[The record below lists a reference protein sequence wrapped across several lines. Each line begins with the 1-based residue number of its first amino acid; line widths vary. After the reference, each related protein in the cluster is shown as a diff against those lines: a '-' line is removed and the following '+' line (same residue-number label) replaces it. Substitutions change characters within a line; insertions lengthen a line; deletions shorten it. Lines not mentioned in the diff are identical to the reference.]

1 MRPTLDFTTL
11 NVFIAVVERESFVG
25 ASKVLEMPTSNV
37 SRCISQLEEKL
48 NLQLIE
54 RSTRHMK
61 LTQAGHLLYTR
72 AKPLLEALE
81 QTETELT
88 LRQMQLK
95 GPLRIC
101 IPNEI
106 GPALLGSVIA
116 DFACQYPDLELSC
129 ITNLSGFDSLRDDL
143 DLAVI
148 ISRGQMDD
156 SDYIARHLM
165 TIPCTVVAAPSI
177 IERCGTPSRI
187 QQFEELPCIT
197 TVSALKGAPW
207 QFVNIKGGF
216 ETIKVKGHY
225 RVNSGEMAG
234 RAAVAGVG
242 FAILSKQACQPYI
255 NDGRLIEVEFEQ
267 SAAPLQLFA
276 LYSDRRY
283 LPAKTRALIDYMHQ
297 RLSDLSLTE
306 GSSLRAPR
314 AE

>member
-1 MRPTLDFTTL
+1 MRPALDFNTL
-11 NVFIAVVERESFVG
+11 KVFIVVVEKESFVG
-25 ASKVLEMPTSNV
+25 ASKLLEMPTSNV

-48 NLQLIE
+48 DLQLIE

-61 LTQAGHLLYTR
+61 LTQAGQLLYTR

-116 DFACQYPDLELSC
+116 EFACQYPDLEISC
-129 ITNLSGFDSLRDDL
+129 VTNLSGFESLRDDL
-143 DLAVI
+143 DLAII
-148 ISRGQMDD
+148 ISRGQMDN
-156 SDYIARHLM
+156 SDYIARHLV
-165 TIPCTVVAAPSI
+165 TIPCTIVAAPSLI
-177 IERCGTPSRI
+177 QRYGTPTRI
-187 QQFEELPCIT
+187 EQFEDLPCIT

-207 QFVNIKGGF
+207 QFVNKKGEF
-216 ETIKVKGHY
+216 EAIKVKGHY

-234 RAAVAGVG
+234 QAAVAGIG

-255 NDGRLIEVEFEQ
+255 SDGRLVEIEFEQ
-267 SAAPLQLFA
+267 KAAPLQLFA
-276 LYSDRRY
+276 LYSNRRY
-283 LPAKTRALIDYMHQ
+283 LPAKTRALIDFIHQ
-297 RLSDLSLTE
+297 KLSHISL
-306 GSSLRAPR
+306 
-314 AE
+314 

>member
-1 MRPTLDFTTL
+1 MRPALDFNTL
-11 NVFIAVVERESFVG
+11 KVFVAVVEKESFVG
-25 ASKVLEMPTSNV
+25 ASKFLEMPTSNV

-48 NLQLIE
+48 DLQLIE

-61 LTQAGHLLYTR
+61 VTQAGQLLYTR

-106 GPALLGSVIA
+106 DPTLLGSVIA
-116 DFACQYPDLELSC
+116 DFACQYPDLEISC
-129 ITNLSGFDSLRDDL
+129 VTNLSGFESLRDDL
-143 DLAVI
+143 DLAII
-148 ISRGQMDD
+148 ISRGQMDN
-156 SDYIARHLM
+156 SDYIARHLV
-165 TIPCTVVAAPSI
+165 TIPCTIVAAPSLI
-177 IERCGTPSRI
+177 QRYGIPTHI

-207 QFVNIKGGF
+207 QFVNKKGEF

-234 RAAVAGVG
+234 QAAVAGIG
-242 FAILSKQACQPYI
+242 FAILSKHACQPYI
-255 NDGRLIEVEFEQ
+255 SDGRLIEIEFEQ
-267 SAAPLQLFA
+267 AVAPLQLFA

-283 LPAKTRALIDYMHQ
+283 LPAKTRALIDFIQQKLGHV
-297 RLSDLSLTE
+297 SL
-306 GSSLRAPR
+306 
-314 AE
+314 

>member
-1 MRPTLDFTTL
+1 MRPALDFNSL
-11 NVFIAVVERESFVG
+11 KVFVAVVERESFVG
-25 ASKVLEMPTSNV
+25 ASKLLEMPTSNV

-48 NLQLIE
+48 DLQLIE

-61 LTQAGHLLYTR
+61 VTQAGQLLYTR

-101 IPNEI
+101 IPTEI

-116 DFACQYPDLELSC
+116 EFACQYPDLEISC
-129 ITNLSGFDSLRDDL
+129 VTNLSGFESLRDDL
-143 DLAVI
+143 DLAII
-148 ISRGQMDD
+148 ISRGQMDN
-156 SDYIARHLM
+156 SDYIARHLV
-165 TIPCTVVAAPSI
+165 TIPCTIVAAPSLI
-177 IERCGTPSRI
+177 QRYGTPTHI

-197 TVSALKGAPW
+197 TVTALKGAPW
-207 QFVNIKGGF
+207 QFVNKKGEF

-234 RAAVAGVG
+234 QAAVAGIG

-255 NDGRLIEVEFEQ
+255 SDGRLIEIEFEQ
-267 SAAPLQLFA
+267 AVAPLQLFA

-283 LPAKTRALIDYMHQ
+283 LPAKTRALIDFIQQKLGHV
-297 RLSDLSLTE
+297 SL
-306 GSSLRAPR
+306 
-314 AE
+314 

>member
-1 MRPTLDFTTL
+1 MRAALDFTSL
-11 NVFIAVVERESFVG
+11 KVFIAVVERESFVG
-25 ASKVLEMPTSNV
+25 AAKALEMPTSNV

-61 LTQAGHLLYTR
+61 LTQAGHLLYIR

-81 QTETELT
+81 QTETELK

-116 DFACQYPDLELSC
+116 DFACQYPELEISC
-129 ITNLSGFDSLRDDL
+129 VTNLSGLESLRDDL

-148 ISRGQMDD
+148 VTRGQMDD

-165 TIPCTVVAAPSI
+165 TIPCTVVAAPAVI
-177 IERCGTPSRI
+177 QRYGTPSHI
-187 QQFEELPCIT
+187 QQFEALPCIT

-207 QFVNIKGGF
+207 QFIDKKGGF
-216 ETIKVKGHY
+216 ETIKVNGHY

-234 RAAVAGVG
+234 RAAIAGVG
-242 FAILSKQACQPYI
+242 FAILAKQACQPYI
-255 NDGRLIEVEFEQ
+255 SDGRLIEVKFEQ

-276 LYSDRRY
+276 LYSDRRF
-283 LPAKTRALIDYMHQ
+283 LPAKTRALIDFMHQ
-297 RLSDLSLTE
+297 K
-306 GSSLRAPR
+306 LRNISTVK
-314 AE
+314 

>member
-1 MRPTLDFTTL
+1 MRPPLDFNTL
-11 NVFIAVVERESFVG
+11 KVFIAVVEKESFVG
-25 ASKVLEMPTSNV
+25 ASRVLEMPTSNV
-37 SRCISQLEEKL
+37 SRCISQLEDKL

-61 LTQAGHLLYTR
+61 LTQAGHLLYNR
-72 AKPLLEALE
+72 AKPILEALE

-106 GPALLGSVIA
+106 GPVLLGSIVA
-116 DFACQYPDLELSC
+116 DFACQHPDLEISC
-129 ITNLSGFDSLRDDL
+129 VTNLSGFESVRDDL
-143 DLAVI
+143 DLAI
-148 ISRGQMDD
+148 IVTRGQMDD
-156 SDYIARHLM
+156 SDYIARHLV
-165 TIPCTVVAAPSI
+165 TIPCTIVAAPSVI
-177 IERCGTPSRI
+177 QRYGTPSHI
-187 QQFEELPCIT
+187 QHFEELPCIT

-207 QFVNIKGGF
+207 QFVNKKGGF

-255 NDGRLIEVEFEQ
+255 NDGRLIELNFEQ
-267 SAAPLQLFA
+267 YPAPLQLFA

-283 LPAKTRALIDYMHQ
+283 LPAKTRALIDFMHQ
-297 RLSDLSLTE
+297 KLSNISCVT
-306 GSSLRAPR
+306 
-314 AE
+314 

>member
-1 MRPTLDFTTL
+1 MRPALDFNTL
-11 NVFIAVVERESFVG
+11 KVFVAVVEKESFVG
-25 ASKVLEMPTSNV
+25 ASKLLEMPTSNV

-48 NLQLIE
+48 DLQLIE

-61 LTQAGHLLYTR
+61 VTQAGQLLYTR

-101 IPNEI
+101 IPTEI

-116 DFACQYPDLELSC
+116 EFACQYPDLEISC
-129 ITNLSGFDSLRDDL
+129 VTNLSGFESLRDDL
-143 DLAVI
+143 DLAII
-148 ISRGQMDD
+148 ISRGQMDN
-156 SDYIARHLM
+156 SDYIARHLV
-165 TIPCTVVAAPSI
+165 TIPCTIVAAPSLI
-177 IERCGTPSRI
+177 QRYGTPTHI

-197 TVSALKGAPW
+197 TVSALKGTPW
-207 QFVNIKGGF
+207 QFVNKKGEF

-234 RAAVAGVG
+234 QAAVAGIG

-255 NDGRLIEVEFEQ
+255 SDGRLIEIEFEQ
-267 SAAPLQLFA
+267 AVAPLQLFA

-283 LPAKTRALIDYMHQ
+283 LPAKTRALIDFIQQKLGHV
-297 RLSDLSLTE
+297 SL
-306 GSSLRAPR
+306 
-314 AE
+314 

>member
-1 MRPTLDFTTL
+1 MRPALDFNTL
-11 NVFIAVVERESFVG
+11 KVFVAVVERESFVG
-25 ASKVLEMPTSNV
+25 ASKLLEMPTSNV

-48 NLQLIE
+48 DLQLIE

-61 LTQAGHLLYTR
+61 VTQAGQLLYTR

-101 IPNEI
+101 IPTEI

-116 DFACQYPDLELSC
+116 EFACQYPDLEISC
-129 ITNLSGFDSLRDDL
+129 VTNLSGFESLRDDL
-143 DLAVI
+143 DLAII
-148 ISRGQMDD
+148 ISRGQMDN
-156 SDYIARHLM
+156 SDYIARHLV
-165 TIPCTVVAAPSI
+165 TIPCTIVAAPSLI
-177 IERCGTPSRI
+177 QRYGTPTHI

-197 TVSALKGAPW
+197 TVTALKGAPW
-207 QFVNIKGGF
+207 QFVNKKGEF

-234 RAAVAGVG
+234 QAAVAGVG

-255 NDGRLIEVEFEQ
+255 SDGRLIEIEFEQ
-267 SAAPLQLFA
+267 SAAPLHLFA
-276 LYSDRRY
+276 IYSNRRY
-283 LPAKTRALIDYMHQ
+283 LPAKTRALIDFIQQKLGYVF
-297 RLSDLSLTE
+297 L
-306 GSSLRAPR
+306 
-314 AE
+314 

>member
-1 MRPTLDFTTL
+1 MRPALEFTSL
-11 NVFIAVVERESFVG
+11 KVFIAVVERESFVG
-25 ASKVLEMPTSNV
+25 ASRALEMPTSNV
-37 SRCISQLEEKL
+37 SRSISQLEEKL

-61 LTQAGHLLYTR
+61 LTQAGHLLYFR

-106 GPALLGSVIA
+106 GPALLGSVVA
-116 DFACQYPDLELSC
+116 DFACQHPDLEISC
-129 ITNLSGFDSLRDDL
+129 VTNLSGFESLRDDL
-143 DLAVI
+143 DLAI
-148 ISRGQMDD
+148 IITRGQMED
-156 SDYIARHLM
+156 SDYIARHLV
-165 TIPCTVVAAPSI
+165 TIPCTIVAAPSV
-177 IERCGTPSRI
+177 I
-187 QQFEELPCIT
+187 QRYGIPTDIHQFEELPCIT

-207 QFVNIKGGF
+207 QFVNKKGGF
-216 ETIKVKGHY
+216 ETIKVNGHY

-242 FAILSKQACQPYI
+242 FAILSKQVCQPYI
-255 NDGRLIEVEFEQ
+255 NDGRLIEIAFEQ

-283 LPAKTRALIDYMHQ
+283 LPAKTRALIDFMHQ
-297 RLSDLSLTE
+297 ALSASE
-306 GSSLRAPR
+306 SC
-314 AE
+314 

>member
-1 MRPTLDFTTL
+1 MRPALDFNTL
-11 NVFIAVVERESFVG
+11 KVFVAVVERESFVG
-25 ASKVLEMPTSNV
+25 ASKLLEMPTSNV

-48 NLQLIE
+48 DLQLIE

-61 LTQAGHLLYTR
+61 VTQAGQLLYTR

-101 IPNEI
+101 IPTEI

-116 DFACQYPDLELSC
+116 EFACQYPELEISC
-129 ITNLSGFDSLRDDL
+129 VTNLSGFESLRDDL
-143 DLAVI
+143 DLAII
-148 ISRGQMDD
+148 ISRGQMDN
-156 SDYIARHLM
+156 SDYIARHLV
-165 TIPCTVVAAPSI
+165 TIPCTIVAAPSLI
-177 IERCGTPSRI
+177 QRYGTPTHI

-207 QFVNIKGGF
+207 QFVNKKGEF

-234 RAAVAGVG
+234 QAAVAGIG
-242 FAILSKQACQPYI
+242 FAILSKHACQPYI
-255 NDGRLIEVEFEQ
+255 SDGRLIEIEFEQ
-267 SAAPLQLFA
+267 AVAPLQLFA

-283 LPAKTRALIDYMHQ
+283 LPAKTRALIDFIQQKLGHV
-297 RLSDLSLTE
+297 SL
-306 GSSLRAPR
+306 
-314 AE
+314 

>member
-1 MRPTLDFTTL
+1 MRPALDFTAL
-11 NVFIAVVERESFVG
+11 KVFIAVVENDSFIG
-25 ASKVLEMPTSNV
+25 AAKVLEMPSSNV
-37 SRCISQLEEKL
+37 SRCISQLEERL
-48 NLQLIE
+48 HLQLIE
-54 RSTRHMK
+54 RNTRYMK
-61 LTQAGHLLYTR
+61 LTQAGHLLYLR

-88 LRQMQLK
+88 SRQMQLK
-95 GPLRIC
+95 GPLRLC
-101 IPNEI
+101 IPNEV

-116 DFACQYPDLELSC
+116 DFACQYPDLEISC
-129 ITNLSGFDSLRDDL
+129 VTNLSGFESLRDEL

-148 ISRGQMDD
+148 ITRGQLDD

-165 TIPCTVVAAPSI
+165 TIPCTVVAAPSVI
-177 IERCGTPSRI
+177 QRYGTPSHI
-187 QQFEELPCIT
+187 QQFETLPCIT

-216 ETIKVKGHY
+216 ETIKVNGHY

-255 NDGRLIEVEFEQ
+255 RDGRLIEVEFEQ
-267 SAAPLQLFA
+267 AAAPLQLFA

-283 LPAKTRALIDYMHQ
+283 LPAKTRALIDFMQ
-297 RLSDLSLTE
+297 QKLNDITLAT
-306 GSSLRAPR
+306 
-314 AE
+314 

>member
-1 MRPTLDFTTL
+1 MRPALDFNTL
-11 NVFIAVVERESFVG
+11 KVFVAVVEKESFVG
-25 ASKVLEMPTSNV
+25 ASKLLEMPTSNV

-48 NLQLIE
+48 DLQLIE

-61 LTQAGHLLYTR
+61 VTQAGQLLYTR

-101 IPNEI
+101 IPTEI

-116 DFACQYPDLELSC
+116 EFAYQYPDLEISC
-129 ITNLSGFDSLRDDL
+129 VTNLSGFESLRDDL
-143 DLAVI
+143 DLAII
-148 ISRGQMDD
+148 ISRGQMDN
-156 SDYIARHLM
+156 SDYIARHLV
-165 TIPCTVVAAPSI
+165 TIPCTIVAAPSLI
-177 IERCGTPSRI
+177 QRYGTPTHI

-207 QFVNIKGGF
+207 QFVNKKGEF

-234 RAAVAGVG
+234 QAAVAGIG

-255 NDGRLIEVEFEQ
+255 SDGRLIEIEFEQ
-267 SAAPLQLFA
+267 AVAPLQLFA

-283 LPAKTRALIDYMHQ
+283 LPAKTRALIDFIQQKLGHV
-297 RLSDLSLTE
+297 SL
-306 GSSLRAPR
+306 
-314 AE
+314 

>member
-1 MRPTLDFTTL
+1 MRAALEFTSL
-11 NVFIAVVERESFVG
+11 KVFIAVVERESFVG

-48 NLQLIE
+48 NIQLIE

-61 LTQAGHLLYTR
+61 LTQAGHLLYIR

-116 DFACQYPDLELSC
+116 DFACQYPELEISC
-129 ITNLSGFDSLRDDL
+129 VTNLSGLESLRDDL

-148 ISRGQMDD
+148 VTRGQMDD

-165 TIPCTVVAAPSI
+165 TIPCTVVAAPAVI
-177 IERCGTPSRI
+177 QRYGTPSHI

-207 QFVNIKGGF
+207 QFVDKKGGF
-216 ETIKVKGHY
+216 ETIKVNGHY

-234 RAAVAGVG
+234 RAAIAGVG
-242 FAILSKQACQPYI
+242 FAILAKQACQPFI
-255 NDGRLIEVEFEQ
+255 SDGRLIEVEFEQ

-276 LYSDRRY
+276 LYSDRRF
-283 LPAKTRALIDYMHQ
+283 LPAKTRALIDFMHQ
-297 RLSDLSLTE
+297 KLSKPS
-306 GSSLRAPR
+306 
-314 AE
+314 

>member
-1 MRPTLDFTTL
+1 MRPALDFNTL
-11 NVFIAVVERESFVG
+11 KVFIAVVERESFVG
-25 ASKVLEMPTSNV
+25 ASKALEMPTSNV
-37 SRCISQLEEKL
+37 SRCISQLEDKL

-116 DFACQYPDLELSC
+116 DFACQYPELEISC
-129 ITNLSGFDSLRDDL
+129 VTNLSGFESLREDL

-148 ISRGQMDD
+148 VSRGQMDD
-156 SDYIARHLM
+156 SDYIARHLLA
-165 TIPCTVVAAPSI
+165 IPCTIVAAPCLI
-177 IERCGTPSRI
+177 QRYGTPARI

-207 QFVNIKGGF
+207 QFVNKKGGF
-216 ETIKVKGHY
+216 ETIKVSGHY

-234 RAAVAGVG
+234 RAALSGVG

-255 NDGRLIEVEFEQ
+255 SDGRLIEIKFEQ
-267 SAAPLQLFA
+267 SVAPLQLFA
-276 LYSDRRY
+276 IYSDRRY
-283 LPAKTRALIDYMHQ
+283 LPAKTRALIDFMHQ
-297 RLSDLSLTE
+297 QLSNISF
-306 GSSLRAPR
+306 AP
-314 AE
+314 

>member
-1 MRPTLDFTTL
+1 MRPALDFNTL
-11 NVFIAVVERESFVG
+11 KVFIAVVEKESFVG
-25 ASKVLEMPTSNV
+25 ASKLLEMPTSNV

-48 NLQLIE
+48 DLQLIE

-61 LTQAGHLLYTR
+61 LTQAGQLLYTR

-116 DFACQYPDLELSC
+116 EFACQYPDLEISC
-129 ITNLSGFDSLRDDL
+129 VTNLSGFESLRDDL
-143 DLAVI
+143 DLAII
-148 ISRGQMDD
+148 ISRGQMDN

-165 TIPCTVVAAPSI
+165 TIPCTIVAAPSLI
-177 IERCGTPSRI
+177 QRYGTPTRI
-187 QQFEELPCIT
+187 EQFEELPCIT

-207 QFVNIKGGF
+207 QFVNKKGEF

-234 RAAVAGVG
+234 QAAVAGIG
-242 FAILSKQACQPYI
+242 FAILSKQTCQPYI
-255 NDGRLIEVEFEQ
+255 SDGRLVEIEFEQ
-267 SAAPLQLFA
+267 KAAPLQLFA
-276 LYSDRRY
+276 LYSNRRY
-283 LPAKTRALIDYMHQ
+283 LPAKTRALIDFIHQ
-297 RLSDLSLTE
+297 KLSHISL
-306 GSSLRAPR
+306 
-314 AE
+314 

>member
-1 MRPTLDFTTL
+1 MRSAFDLNTLK
-11 NVFIAVVERESFVG
+11 VFIAVVERESFVG
-25 ASKVLEMPTSNV
+25 ASKILEMPTSNV

-48 NLQLIE
+48 DLQLIE

-61 LTQAGHLLYTR
+61 LTQAGQLLYTR

-116 DFACQYPDLELSC
+116 DFACQYPDLEISC
-129 ITNLSGFDSLRDDL
+129 VTNLSGFESLRDDL
-143 DLAVI
+143 DLAI
-148 ISRGQMDD
+148 IITRGQMDN
-156 SDYIARHLM
+156 SDYVARHLV
-165 TIPCTVVAAPSI
+165 TIPCTIVAAPSLI
-177 IERCGTPSRI
+177 QRYGTPTHI

-207 QFVNIKGGF
+207 QFVNKKGEF

-234 RAAVAGVG
+234 QAAVSGVG
-242 FAILSKQACQPYI
+242 FAILSKQACHPYI
-255 NDGRLIEVEFEQ
+255 SDGRLIEIEFEQ

-276 LYSDRRY
+276 LYSTRRY
-283 LPAKTRALIDYMHQ
+283 LPAKTRALIDFMHEK
-297 RLSDLSLTE
+297 LSD
-306 GSSLRAPR
+306 SSS
-314 AE
+314 

>member
-1 MRPTLDFTTL
+1 MRPALDFNTL
-11 NVFIAVVERESFVG
+11 KVFVAVVERESFVG
-25 ASKVLEMPTSNV
+25 ASKLLEMPTSNV

-48 NLQLIE
+48 DLQLIE

-61 LTQAGHLLYTR
+61 VTQAGQLLYTR

-101 IPNEI
+101 IPTEI

-116 DFACQYPDLELSC
+116 EFACQYPELQISC
-129 ITNLSGFDSLRDDL
+129 VTNLSGFESLRDDL
-143 DLAVI
+143 DLAII
-148 ISRGQMDD
+148 ISRGQMDN
-156 SDYIARHLM
+156 SDYIARHLV
-165 TIPCTVVAAPSI
+165 TIPCTIVAAPSLI
-177 IERCGTPSRI
+177 QRYGTPTHI

-207 QFVNIKGGF
+207 QFVNKKGEF

-234 RAAVAGVG
+234 QAAVAGIG

-255 NDGRLIEVEFEQ
+255 SDGRLIEIEFEQ
-267 SAAPLQLFA
+267 AVAPLQLFA

-283 LPAKTRALIDYMHQ
+283 LPAKTRALIDFIQQKLGHV
-297 RLSDLSLTE
+297 SL
-306 GSSLRAPR
+306 
-314 AE
+314 

>member
-1 MRPTLDFTTL
+1 MRPALDFNTL
-11 NVFIAVVERESFVG
+11 KVFVAVVEKESFVG
-25 ASKVLEMPTSNV
+25 ASKLLEMPTSNV

-48 NLQLIE
+48 DLQLIE

-61 LTQAGHLLYTR
+61 VTQAGQLLYTR

-101 IPNEI
+101 IPTEI

-116 DFACQYPDLELSC
+116 EFACQYPDLEISC
-129 ITNLSGFDSLRDDL
+129 VTNLSGFESLRDDL
-143 DLAVI
+143 DLAII
-148 ISRGQMDD
+148 ISRGQMDN
-156 SDYIARHLM
+156 SDYIARHLV
-165 TIPCTVVAAPSI
+165 TIPCTIVAAPSLI
-177 IERCGTPSRI
+177 QRYGTPTHI

-207 QFVNIKGGF
+207 QFVNKKGEF

-234 RAAVAGVG
+234 QAAVAGIG
-242 FAILSKQACQPYI
+242 FAILSKHACQPYI
-255 NDGRLIEVEFEQ
+255 SDGRLIEIEFEQ
-267 SAAPLQLFA
+267 AVAPLQLFA

-283 LPAKTRALIDYMHQ
+283 LPAKTRALIDFIQQKLGHV
-297 RLSDLSLTE
+297 SL
-306 GSSLRAPR
+306 
-314 AE
+314 

>member
-1 MRPTLDFTTL
+1 MRSALDFNAL
-11 NVFIAVVERESFVG
+11 KVFIAVVERESFVG
-25 ASKVLEMPTSNV
+25 AAKVLVMPTSNV

-116 DFACQYPDLELSC
+116 DFACQYPDLEISC
-129 ITNLSGFDSLRDDL
+129 VTNLSGLESLRDDL
-143 DLAVI
+143 DLAI
-148 ISRGQMDD
+148 IITRGQMDD
-156 SDYIARHLM
+156 SDYIARHLV
-165 TIPCTVVAAPSI
+165 TIPCTIVAAPSVI
-177 IERCGTPSRI
+177 QRYGTPSHIR
-187 QQFEELPCIT
+187 QFEELPCIT

-207 QFVNIKGGF
+207 QFVTMKGGF
-216 ETIKVKGHY
+216 ETIKVNGHY

-255 NDGRLIEVEFEQ
+255 SDGRLIEIEFEQ
-267 SAAPLQLFA
+267 SPAPLQLFA

-283 LPAKTRALIDYMHQ
+283 LPAKTRALIDFMHQ
-297 RLSDLSLTE
+297 KLSNTSLAT
-306 GSSLRAPR
+306 
-314 AE
+314 

>member
-1 MRPTLDFTTL
+1 MRPALDFNTL
-11 NVFIAVVERESFVG
+11 KVFIAVVDKESFVG

-72 AKPLLEALE
+72 AKPLVEALE

-88 LRQMQLK
+88 LQQMLLK

-101 IPNEI
+101 IPNEL

-116 DFACQYPDLELSC
+116 EFACRHPDLEISC
-129 ITNLSGFDSLRDDL
+129 VTNLSGLESLRDDL

-148 ISRGQMDD
+148 VSRGQMDD
-156 SDYIARHLM
+156 SDYIARHLL
-165 TIPCTVVAAPSI
+165 TIPCTVVAAPSVI
-177 IERCGTPSRI
+177 QRHGTPSRI

-207 QFVNIKGGF
+207 QFVNKKGGF
-216 ETIKVKGHY
+216 ETVKVKGHY

-234 RAAVAGVG
+234 RAAVSGVG
-242 FAILSKQACQPYI
+242 FAILAKQACQPYI
-255 NDGRLIEVEFEQ
+255 NDGRLIEIELEQ
-267 SAAPLQLFA
+267 AAAPLQLYA

-283 LPAKTRALIDYMHQ
+283 LPGKTRALIDFIHQ
-297 RLSDLSLTE
+297 KLSHT
-306 GSSLRAPR
+306 

>member
-1 MRPTLDFTTL
+1 MRSALDFNTL
-11 NVFIAVVERESFVG
+11 KVFIAVVERESFVG
-25 ASKVLEMPTSNV
+25 AARVLVMPTSNV

-61 LTQAGHLLYTR
+61 LTQAGHLLYIR

-116 DFACQYPDLELSC
+116 DFACQYPDLEISC
-129 ITNLSGFDSLRDDL
+129 VTNLSGLESLRDDL
-143 DLAVI
+143 DLAI
-148 ISRGQMDD
+148 IITRGQMDD
-156 SDYIARHLM
+156 SDYIARHLV
-165 TIPCTVVAAPSI
+165 TIPCTIVAAPSVI
-177 IERCGTPSRI
+177 QRYGTPSHIR
-187 QQFEELPCIT
+187 QFEELPCIT

-207 QFVNIKGGF
+207 QFINMKGGF

-255 NDGRLIEVEFEQ
+255 SDGRLIEIEFEQ
-267 SAAPLQLFA
+267 SPAPLQLFA

-283 LPAKTRALIDYMHQ
+283 LPAKTRALIDFMHQ
-297 RLSDLSLTE
+297 KLSNISLAT
-306 GSSLRAPR
+306 
-314 AE
+314 

>member
-1 MRPTLDFTTL
+1 MRSALDFNTL
-11 NVFIAVVERESFVG
+11 KVFIAVVERESFVG
-25 ASKVLEMPTSNV
+25 AAKILEMPTSNV

-61 LTQAGHLLYTR
+61 LTQAGHLLYIR

-88 LRQMQLK
+88 LRQMQFK
-95 GPLRIC
+95 GPLRLC
-101 IPNEI
+101 IPNEV

-116 DFACQYPDLELSC
+116 DFACQYPDLEISC
-129 ITNLSGFDSLRDDL
+129 VTNLSGFESLRDDL
-143 DLAVI
+143 DLAI
-148 ISRGQMDD
+148 IITRGQMDD
-156 SDYIARHLM
+156 SDYIARHLV
-165 TIPCTVVAAPSI
+165 TIPCTIVAAPSVI
-177 IERCGTPSRI
+177 QRYGTPTQI

-207 QFVNIKGGF
+207 QFVNKKGGF
-216 ETIKVKGHY
+216 ETIKVKAHY

-234 RAAVAGVG
+234 RAAVSGVG

-255 NDGRLIEVEFEQ
+255 NDGRLIEIACEQ

-297 RLSDLSLTE
+297 KLSDIS
-306 GSSLRAPR
+306 
-314 AE
+314 

>member
-1 MRPTLDFTTL
+1 MRPALDFNTL
-11 NVFIAVVERESFVG
+11 KVFVAVVEKESFVG
-25 ASKVLEMPTSNV
+25 AAKVLEMPTSNV
-37 SRCISQLEEKL
+37 SRAISQLEEKL
-48 NLQLIE
+48 SLQLIE

-61 LTQAGHLLYTR
+61 LTQAGHLLYSR
-72 AKPLLEALE
+72 AKPLLDALE

-116 DFACQYPDLELSC
+116 DFACQYPELEISC
-129 ITNLSGFDSLRDDL
+129 ITNLSGLESLRDDL

-148 ISRGQMDD
+148 ITRGQMDD

-165 TIPCTVVAAPSI
+165 TIPCTIVAAPSLI
-177 IERCGTPSRI
+177 QRYGTPEHIR
-187 QQFEELPCIT
+187 QFETLPCIT

-207 QFVNIKGGF
+207 QFVNKKGGF

-234 RAAVAGVG
+234 RAAIAGVG
-242 FAILSKQACQPYI
+242 FAILSKHACQPYI
-255 NDGRLIEVEFEQ
+255 NDGRLIEIEFEQ

-276 LYSDRRY
+276 LYSNRRF
-283 LPAKTRALIDYMHQ
+283 LPAKTRALIDFMQ
-297 RLSDLSLTE
+297 QKLSTLPLAT
-306 GSSLRAPR
+306 
-314 AE
+314 

>member
-1 MRPTLDFTTL
+1 MRAALDFTSL
-11 NVFIAVVERESFVG
+11 KVFIAVVERESFVG
-25 ASKVLEMPTSNV
+25 AAKVLEMPTSNV

-61 LTQAGHLLYTR
+61 LTQAGHLLYIR

-95 GPLRIC
+95 GPLRVC

-116 DFACQYPDLELSC
+116 DFASQYPELEISC
-129 ITNLSGFDSLRDDL
+129 VTNLSGLESLRDDL

-148 ISRGQMDD
+148 VTRGQMED

-165 TIPCTVVAAPSI
+165 TIPCTVVAAPAVI
-177 IERCGTPSRI
+177 QRYGTPSHI
-187 QQFEELPCIT
+187 QQFEGLPCIT

-207 QFVNIKGGF
+207 QFVDKKGGF
-216 ETIKVKGHY
+216 ETIKVNGHY

-234 RAAVAGVG
+234 RAAIAGVG
-242 FAILSKQACQPYI
+242 FAILAKQACQPYI
-255 NDGRLIEVEFEQ
+255 SDGRLIEVEFEQ

-276 LYSDRRY
+276 LYSDRRF
-283 LPAKTRALIDYMHQ
+283 LPAKTRALIDFMHQ
-297 RLSDLSLTE
+297 KLSKIS
-306 GSSLRAPR
+306 
-314 AE
+314 

>member
-1 MRPTLDFTTL
+1 MRSALDFNTL
-11 NVFIAVVERESFVG
+11 KVFIAVVERESFVG
-25 ASKVLEMPTSNV
+25 AARVLAMPTSNV

-116 DFACQYPDLELSC
+116 DFACQYPDLEISC
-129 ITNLSGFDSLRDDL
+129 VTNLSGLESLRDDL
-143 DLAVI
+143 DLAI
-148 ISRGQMDD
+148 IITRGQMDD
-156 SDYIARHLM
+156 SDYIARHLV
-165 TIPCTVVAAPSI
+165 TIPCTIVAAPSVI
-177 IERCGTPSRI
+177 QRYGTPSHIR
-187 QQFEELPCIT
+187 QFEELPCIT

-207 QFVNIKGGF
+207 QFVNMKGGF

-255 NDGRLIEVEFEQ
+255 SDGRLIEIEFEQ
-267 SAAPLQLFA
+267 SPAPLQLFA

-283 LPAKTRALIDYMHQ
+283 LPAKTRALIDFMHQ
-297 RLSDLSLTE
+297 KLSNISLAT
-306 GSSLRAPR
+306 
-314 AE
+314 

>member
-1 MRPTLDFTTL
+1 MRAALDFTSL
-11 NVFIAVVERESFVG
+11 KVFIAVVERESFVG
-25 ASKVLEMPTSNV
+25 AAKALEMPTSNV

-61 LTQAGHLLYTR
+61 LTQAGHLLYIR

-116 DFACQYPDLELSC
+116 DFACQYPELEISC
-129 ITNLSGFDSLRDDL
+129 ITNLSGLESLRDDL

-148 ISRGQMDD
+148 VTRGQMDD

-165 TIPCTVVAAPSI
+165 TIPCTVVAAPAVI
-177 IERCGTPSRI
+177 QRYGTPSHI

-207 QFVNIKGGF
+207 QFVDKKGGS
-216 ETIKVKGHY
+216 ETIKVNGHY

-234 RAAVAGVG
+234 RAAIAGVG
-242 FAILSKQACQPYI
+242 FAILAKQACQPYI
-255 NDGRLIEVEFEQ
+255 SDGRLIEVEFEQ

-276 LYSDRRY
+276 LYSDRRF
-283 LPAKTRALIDYMHQ
+283 LPAKTRALIDFMHQ
-297 RLSDLSLTE
+297 KLSNISTVK
-306 GSSLRAPR
+306 
-314 AE
+314 

>member
-1 MRPTLDFTTL
+1 MRPALDFNTL
-11 NVFIAVVERESFVG
+11 KVFVAVVEKESFVG
-25 ASKVLEMPTSNV
+25 ASKLLEMPTSNV

-48 NLQLIE
+48 DLQLIE

-61 LTQAGHLLYTR
+61 VTQAGQLLYTR

-88 LRQMQLK
+88 FRQMQLK

-101 IPNEI
+101 IPTEI

-116 DFACQYPDLELSC
+116 EFACQYPDLEISC
-129 ITNLSGFDSLRDDL
+129 VTNLSGFESLRDDL
-143 DLAVI
+143 DLAII
-148 ISRGQMDD
+148 ISRGQMDN
-156 SDYIARHLM
+156 SDYIARHLV
-165 TIPCTVVAAPSI
+165 TIPCTIVAAPSLI
-177 IERCGTPSRI
+177 QRYGTPTHI

-207 QFVNIKGGF
+207 QFVNKKGEF

-234 RAAVAGVG
+234 QAAVAGIG
-242 FAILSKQACQPYI
+242 FAILSKHACQPYI
-255 NDGRLIEVEFEQ
+255 SDGRLIEIEFEQ
-267 SAAPLQLFA
+267 AVAPLQLFA

-283 LPAKTRALIDYMHQ
+283 LPAKTRALIDFIQQKLGHV
-297 RLSDLSLTE
+297 SL
-306 GSSLRAPR
+306 
-314 AE
+314 

>member
-1 MRPTLDFTTL
+1 MRPALDFNTL
-11 NVFIAVVERESFVG
+11 KVFVAVVERESFVG
-25 ASKVLEMPTSNV
+25 AAKILEMPTSNV
-37 SRCISQLEEKL
+37 SRCISQLEERL

-61 LTQAGHLLYTR
+61 ITQAGQLLYIR

-101 IPNEI
+101 IPNEV
-106 GPALLGSVIA
+106 GPALLGSIVA
-116 DFACQYPDLELSC
+116 DFACQYPEVEISC
-129 ITNLSGFDSLRDDL
+129 VTNLSGFESLRDDL
-143 DLAVI
+143 DLAI
-148 ISRGQMDD
+148 IITRGQMDD

-165 TIPCTVVAAPSI
+165 TIPCTIVAAPSLI
-177 IERCGTPSRI
+177 QRYGTPTDI

-207 QFVNIKGGF
+207 QFINTKGGF
-216 ETIKVKGHY
+216 ETIKVKGHF

-234 RAAVAGVG
+234 RAALSGVG
-242 FAILSKQACQPYI
+242 FAILSQQVCQPYI
-255 NDGRLIEVEFEQ
+255 SDGRLIEIKFEQ
-267 SAAPLQLFA
+267 SAAPLQLYA

-283 LPAKTRALIDYMHQ
+283 LPAKTRVLIDFIHQ
-297 RLSDLSLTE
+297 RLQQIS
-306 GSSLRAPR
+306 A
-314 AE
+314 AV

>member
-1 MRPTLDFTTL
+1 MRPALDFNTL
-11 NVFIAVVERESFVG
+11 KVFVAVVERESFVG
-25 ASKVLEMPTSNV
+25 ASKLLEMPTSNV

-48 NLQLIE
+48 DLQLIE

-61 LTQAGHLLYTR
+61 LTQAGQLLYTR

-116 DFACQYPDLELSC
+116 EFACQYPDLEISC
-129 ITNLSGFDSLRDDL
+129 VTNLSGFESLRDDL
-143 DLAVI
+143 DLAII
-148 ISRGQMDD
+148 ISRGQMDN

-165 TIPCTVVAAPSI
+165 TIPCTIVAAPSLI
-177 IERCGTPSRI
+177 QRYGTPTHI

-197 TVSALKGAPW
+197 TVSALKGTPW
-207 QFVNIKGGF
+207 QFVNKKGEF

-234 RAAVAGVG
+234 QAAVAGIG
-242 FAILSKQACQPYI
+242 FAILSKHACQPYI
-255 NDGRLIEVEFEQ
+255 SDGRLIEIEFEQ
-267 SAAPLQLFA
+267 AVAPLQLFA

-283 LPAKTRALIDYMHQ
+283 LPAKTRALIDFIQQKLGHV
-297 RLSDLSLTE
+297 SL
-306 GSSLRAPR
+306 
-314 AE
+314 

>member
-1 MRPTLDFTTL
+1 MRPALDFNTL
-11 NVFIAVVERESFVG
+11 KVFIAVVERESFVG
-25 ASKVLEMPTSNV
+25 ASKILEMPTSNV

-48 NLQLIE
+48 DLQLIE

-61 LTQAGHLLYTR
+61 LTQAGQLLYTR

-116 DFACQYPDLELSC
+116 DFACQYPDLEISC
-129 ITNLSGFDSLRDDL
+129 VTNLSGFESLRDDL
-143 DLAVI
+143 DLAI
-148 ISRGQMDD
+148 IITRGQMDN
-156 SDYIARHLM
+156 SDYIARHLV
-165 TIPCTVVAAPSI
+165 TIPCTIVAAPSVI
-177 IERCGTPSRI
+177 QRYGTPTHI

-207 QFVNIKGGF
+207 QFVNKKGEF

-234 RAAVAGVG
+234 HAAISGVG

-255 NDGRLIEVEFEQ
+255 SDGRLIEVEFEQ

-276 LYSDRRY
+276 LYSNRRY
-283 LPAKTRALIDYMHQ
+283 LPAKTRAIIDFIQQKLNHI
-297 RLSDLSLTE
+297 
-306 GSSLRAPR
+306 SS
-314 AE
+314 

>member
-1 MRPTLDFTTL
+1 MRPILDFNTL
-11 NVFIAVVERESFVG
+11 KVFIAVVERESFVG
-25 ASKVLEMPTSNV
+25 ASKILEMPTSNV

-48 NLQLIE
+48 DLQLIE

-61 LTQAGHLLYTR
+61 LTQAGQLLYTR

-106 GPALLGSVIA
+106 GPALLGSIIA
-116 DFACQYPDLELSC
+116 DFACQYPDLEISC
-129 ITNLSGFDSLRDDL
+129 ITNLSGFESLRDDL
-143 DLAVI
+143 DLAI
-148 ISRGQMDD
+148 IITRGQMDN
-156 SDYIARHLM
+156 SDYIARHLV
-165 TIPCTVVAAPSI
+165 TIPCTIVAAPSVI
-177 IERCGTPSRI
+177 QRYGTPTHI

-207 QFVNIKGGF
+207 QFVNKKGEF

-234 RAAVAGVG
+234 QAAVAGIG

-255 NDGRLIEVEFEQ
+255 SDGRLIEIEFEQ

-276 LYSDRRY
+276 LYSNRRY
-283 LPAKTRALIDYMHQ
+283 LPAKTRALLDFMQ
-297 RLSDLSLTE
+297 QKLSESLS
-306 GSSLRAPR
+306 
-314 AE
+314 

>member
-1 MRPTLDFTTL
+1 MRPALDFNTL
-11 NVFIAVVERESFVG
+11 KVFIAVVEKESFVG
-25 ASKVLEMPTSNV
+25 ASKLLEMPTSNV

-48 NLQLIE
+48 DLQLIE

-61 LTQAGHLLYTR
+61 LTQAGQLLYTR

-101 IPNEI
+101 IPTEI

-116 DFACQYPDLELSC
+116 EFACQYPDLEISC
-129 ITNLSGFDSLRDDL
+129 VTNLSGFESLRDDL
-143 DLAVI
+143 DLAII
-148 ISRGQMDD
+148 ISRGQMDN
-156 SDYIARHLM
+156 SDYIARHLV
-165 TIPCTVVAAPSI
+165 TIPCTIVAAPSLI
-177 IERCGTPSRI
+177 QRYGTPTHI

-207 QFVNIKGGF
+207 QFVNKKGEF

-234 RAAVAGVG
+234 QAAVAGIG

-255 NDGRLIEVEFEQ
+255 SDGRLIEIEFEQ
-267 SAAPLQLFA
+267 AVAPLQLFA

-283 LPAKTRALIDYMHQ
+283 LPAKTRALIDFIQQKLGHVF
-297 RLSDLSLTE
+297 L
-306 GSSLRAPR
+306 
-314 AE
+314 

>member
-1 MRPTLDFTTL
+1 MGQLMRPALDFNTL
-11 NVFIAVVERESFVG
+11 KVFIAVVEKESFVG
-25 ASKVLEMPTSNV
+25 ASKLLEMPTSNV

-48 NLQLIE
+48 DLQLIE

-61 LTQAGHLLYTR
+61 LTQAGQLLYTR

-116 DFACQYPDLELSC
+116 EFACQYPDLEISC
-129 ITNLSGFDSLRDDL
+129 VTNLSGFESLRDDL
-143 DLAVI
+143 DLAII
-148 ISRGQMDD
+148 ISRGQMDN
-156 SDYIARHLM
+156 SDYIARHLV
-165 TIPCTVVAAPSI
+165 TIPCTIVAAPSLI
-177 IERCGTPSRI
+177 QRYGTPTRI
-187 QQFEELPCIT
+187 EQFEDLPCIT

-207 QFVNIKGGF
+207 QFVNKKGEF

-234 RAAVAGVG
+234 QAAVAGIG
-242 FAILSKQACQPYI
+242 FAILSKQTCQPYI
-255 NDGRLIEVEFEQ
+255 SDGRLVEIEFEQ
-267 SAAPLQLFA
+267 KAAPLQLFA
-276 LYSDRRY
+276 LYSNRRY
-283 LPAKTRALIDYMHQ
+283 LPAKTRALIDFIHQ
-297 RLSDLSLTE
+297 KLSHISL
-306 GSSLRAPR
+306 
-314 AE
+314 